1 MQERISEIRMY
12 QEDTASEGE
21 DDAETM
27 TVDINRRQFKLPLR
41 RDGYSIMC
49 TLSPETF
56 GKLRHVWWREEQ
68 VDELAICKLSVQFR
82 HDDETYRRGRD
93 LQVCVEAPGRGLPT
107 QGTGREVAD
116 LVDLGRVR
124 DWIEIC
130 RSRHGDACE
139 KPGWL
144 DNLGPASGLR
154 VVDVVGKKIV
164 PAIPGCRYLALSYV
178 WGESTLLSRR
188 GVALKSNIERLGEEG
203 GLAVLDLPRTI
214 RDAIALTK
222 ELGERY
228 LWVDALCIVQDDL
241 EDVQRQTA
249 AMDSVFSGAALTI
262 AAAAG
267 DDADHGLPGLS
278 AGFRRNPP
286 RKIRLTEKLSLLR
299 TADHELTESSWES
312 RGWTFQERVL
322 SRRIRTSNPSCP

>member
-1 MQERISEIRMY
+1 MDR
-12 QEDTASEGE
+12 EDTASEGE
-21 DDAETM
+21 DDAERL
-27 TVDINRRQFKLPLR
+27 TVDINRRRFKLPLK
-41 RDGYSIMC
+41 RDGHSITC
-49 TLSPETF
+49 TLGPVTF

-68 VDELAICKLSVQFR
+68 VDELAICTLLVQFSY
-82 HDDETYRRGRD
+82 DDICLSGGN
-93 LQVCVEAPGRGLPT
+93 LQVCVDAPGRGLPT

-144 DNLGPASGLR
+144 DNLEPASGLR
-154 VVDVVGKKIV
+154 VIDVVGKKIV
-164 PAIPGCRYLALSYV
+164 SAIPGCRYLALSYV
-178 WGESTLLSRR
+178 WGESTLLLKR
-188 GVALKSNIERLGEEG
+188 GVALKSNIERLGEDG

-214 RDAIALTK
+214 RDAITLTK
-222 ELGERY
+222 ELGEQY

-241 EDVQRQTA
+241 EDLQRQTA
-249 AMDSVFSGAALTI
+249 TMDSVFSGAALTI

-278 AGFRRNPP
+278 ECFRRNPP

-299 TADHELTESSWES
+299 KADHELNESSWES
-312 RGWTFQERVL
+312 RGWTFQERLL